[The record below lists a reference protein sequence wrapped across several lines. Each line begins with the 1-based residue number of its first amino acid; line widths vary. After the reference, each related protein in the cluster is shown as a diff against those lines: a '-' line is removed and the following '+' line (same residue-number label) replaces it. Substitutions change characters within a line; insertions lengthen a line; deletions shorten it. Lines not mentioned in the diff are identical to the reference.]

1 MNSSVFDYKSP
12 NFDKLVKFGFSVKG
26 GIYSYVT
33 KILGEQFEMH
43 VDISSKDGEVKTLVT
58 DLSTDEPYILH
69 LVADACGTFVGA
81 VREEY
86 ERVLTQ
92 ISEQCFEKD
101 VFKSD
106 YAHKV
111 IEYVRNKYGDE
122 LEFLWEK
129 FSNNAIWRRKDNNK
143 WYGILI
149 VLSKRKLGLD
159 FDEKIDIIDLRIDP
173 NIHPALIDGKKY
185 FSAYHMNKKSWV
197 TICLDGSVPIEEI
210 CDLIDKSYLLAK
222 KK

>member
-1 MNSSVFDYKSP
+1 MDNSVFDHKSP
-12 NFDKLVKFGFSVKG
+12 NFDKLVNFGFTVNGKV
-26 GIYSYVT
+26 YSYVT
-33 KILGEQFEMH
+33 KIMSEQFEMR
-43 VDISSKDGEVKTLVT
+43 VDISLPNGEVKTLVT
-58 DLSTDEPYILH
+58 DLSTGEPYILH
-69 LVADACGTFVGA
+69 LVADACGAFVGA

-86 ERVLTQ
+86 ERVLED
-92 ISEQCFEKD
+92 IADKCYEKD

-111 IEYVRNKYGDE
+111 IEYIRNKYGDE
-122 LEFLWEK
+122 LEYLWEN
-129 FSNNAIWRRKDNNK
+129 FPTNAIWRRKDNDK

-159 FDEKIDIIDLRIDP
+159 SDEKLDIIDLRIDS
-173 NIHPALIDGKKY
+173 NILPTLIDGKKY

-197 TICLDGSVPIEEI
+197 TICLDGSLPIDEI
-210 CDLIDKSYLLAK
+210 YDWIDKSYLLAK

>member
-12 NFDKLVKFGFSVKG
+12 NFDKLVKFGFSLNE

-33 KILGEQFEMH
+33 KILGGQFEMR
-43 VDISSKDGEVKTLVT
+43 VDISSKDKEVKTLVT
-58 DLSTDEPYILH
+58 DLSTGDPYILH
-69 LVADACGTFVGA
+69 LVADACGAFVGA

-86 ERVLTQ
+86 ERVLTE
-92 ISEQCFEKD
+92 ISEKCFEKD

-122 LEFLWEK
+122 LEYLWK
-129 FSNNAIWRRKDNNK
+129 TFPTNAVWRRKDNNK
-143 WYGILI
+143 WYGALL

-159 FDEKIDIIDLRIDP
+159 SDEKIDIIDLRIDP
-173 NIHPALIDGKKY
+173 NILPTIVDGEKY
-185 FSAYHMNKKSWV
+185 FLGYHMNKKTWF
-197 TICLDGSVPIEEI
+197 TIRLDGSVPIEEI
-210 CDLIDKSYLLAK
+210 FEWVDKSFLLAQK
-222 KK
+222 G